1 MFHSPRRRL
10 IFCSLGDSVSQPV
23 KAENPGDDPY
33 RSHGYFGA
41 FDAKRILKRFEE
53 QGVRFQIAG
62 ASGVERWDG
71 KFPRYALMKTVPA
84 WVMRSNRIEI
94 FIHLADTEKAQK
106 IIDEA

>member
-1 MFHSPRRRL
+1 M
-10 IFCSLGDSVSQPV
+10 SQSV
-23 KAENPGDDPY
+23 KAKDRDEDPY
-33 RSHGYFGA
+33 RSYGYFGP
-41 FDAKRILKRFEE
+41 FDARRILKRFEE